1 MNLIF
6 LGPPGAGKGTQA
18 KVLEERFGYRQVS
31 TGDILRANRRDKTPV
46 GLEAQSYMDR
56 GALVTGCVIIRVIEP
71 VLDAAGNVILD
82 AQSYMDRGALV
93 PDDVII
99 RMMEP
104 VLDAAGNVILDDVP
118 RTVAQAQALDD
129 LLRRK
134 TKFAVAVLFDVDP
147 DVLTERLAAR
157 WTHEASGR
165 TYNTIHKPP
174 KVPGVDDVTG
184 EPLMQ
189 RPDDKEETI
198 RTRLAVYDDQT
209 APLIAYYDDPSDP
222 RLVRV
227 DALAPI
233 ESVTEQ
239 LVRLI
244 KSDGFSRNG
253 APA

>member
-18 KVLEERFGYRQVS
+18 KVLEERFGYRQIS
-31 TGDILRANRRDKTPV
+31 TGDILRANKRDKTPL

-56 GALVTGCVIIRVIEP
+56 GALV
-71 VLDAAGNVILD
+71 
-82 AQSYMDRGALV
+82 
-93 PDDVII
+93 PDDLII

-104 VLDAAGNVILDDVP
+104 VLDAPGEVILDGFP

-134 TKFAVAVLFDVDP
+134 QKSAVAVLFDVDR
-147 DVLTERLAAR
+147 DVLTGRLTGR

-165 TYNTIHKPP
+165 TYHTEHNPP
-174 KVPGVDDVTG
+174 KTARIDDVTG
-184 EPLMQ
+184 EPLIQ

-198 RTRLAVYDDQT
+198 RTRLAVYDEQT
-209 APLIAYYDDPSDP
+209 SPLIAYYDDPSHS

-233 ESVTEQ
+233 ADVTQQ
-239 LVRLI
+239 LVELVG
-244 KSDGFSRNG
+244 SDGFSRNG

>member
-31 TGDILRANRRDKTPV
+31 TGDILRANRREKTPL
-46 GLEAQSYMDR
+46 G
-56 GALVTGCVIIRVIEP
+56 IE
-71 VLDAAGNVILD
+71 

-93 PDDVII
+93 PDELII

-104 VLDAAGNVILDDVP
+104 VLDAAGNVILDGFP
-118 RTVAQAQALDD
+118 RTVAQAEALDD

-134 TKFAVAVLFDVDP
+134 KKSAVAVLFDVDT
-147 DVLTERLAAR
+147 DVLTDRLTGR

-165 TYNTIHKPP
+165 TYHAVHNPP
-174 KVPGVDDVTG
+174 KVAGIDDLTG
-184 EPLMQ
+184 EPLIQ

-198 RTRLAVYDDQT
+198 RTRLAVYEDQT
-209 APLIAYYDDPSDP
+209 APLIAYYDDPNDA

-233 ESVTEQ
+233 DSVTAQ
-239 LVRLI
+239 LVKLV
-244 KSDGFSRNG
+244 DGNGFSHNG
-253 APA
+253 SAA

>member
-1 MNLIF
+1 VNLIF

-31 TGDILRANRRDKTPV
+31 TGDILRANRRDKTPL
-46 GLEAQSYMDR
+46 GLE
-56 GALVTGCVIIRVIEP
+56 
-71 VLDAAGNVILD
+71 

-104 VLDAAGNVILDDVP
+104 VLDAAGNVILDGFP

-134 TKFAVAVLFDVDP
+134 RKSAVAVLFDVDR
-147 DVLTERLAAR
+147 DVLTDRLTGR

-165 TYNTIHKPP
+165 TYHVKHNPP
-174 KVPGVDDVTG
+174 RVAGVDDVSG
-184 EPLMQ
+184 EPLIQ

-233 ESVTEQ
+233 DDVTGQ
-239 LVRLI
+239 LVRLVN
-244 KSDGFSRNG
+244 SNGFSHHG

>member
-1 MNLIF
+1 VNLIF

-18 KVLEERFGYRQVS
+18 KALEERFGYRQVS
-31 TGDILRANRRDKTPV
+31 TGDILRANRRDKTPLGV
-46 GLEAQSYMDR
+46 E
-56 GALVTGCVIIRVIEP
+56 
-71 VLDAAGNVILD
+71 

-93 PDDVII
+93 PDDLII

-104 VLDAAGNVILDDVP
+104 VLDAAGNVILDGFP
-118 RTVAQAQALDD
+118 RTVAQAEALDD

-134 TKFAVAVLFDVDP
+134 KKSAVAVLFDVDP
-147 DVLTERLAAR
+147 SVLTERLTAR

-165 TYNTIHKPP
+165 TYNTISNPP
-174 KVPGVDDVTG
+174 RVAGLDDETG
-184 EPLMQ
+184 EPLIQ

-198 RTRLAVYDDQT
+198 RTRLAVYEEQT
-209 APLIAYYDDPSDP
+209 APLIAYYDDPNDA

-233 ESVTEQ
+233 DDVTAQ
-239 LVRLI
+239 LVKLVA
-244 KSDGFSRNG
+244 SNGFSCHG

>member
-1 MNLIF
+1 VNLIF

-31 TGDILRANRRDKTPV
+31 TGDILRANRREQTPL
-46 GLEAQSYMDR
+46 G
-56 GALVTGCVIIRVIEP
+56 IE
-71 VLDAAGNVILD
+71 

-93 PDDVII
+93 PDDLII

-104 VLDAAGNVILDDVP
+104 VLDAAGNVILDGFP

-134 TKFAVAVLFDVDP
+134 KKSAVAVLFDVDRN
-147 DVLTERLAAR
+147 VLTERLTGR

-165 TYNTIHKPP
+165 TYHVVHNPP
-174 KVPGVDDVTG
+174 KVAGIDDETG
-184 EPLMQ
+184 EPLIQ

-198 RTRLAVYDDQT
+198 RTRLAVYDEQT
-209 APLIAYYDDPSDP
+209 APLIAYYDDPADP

-233 ESVTEQ
+233 GDVTQQ
-239 LVRLI
+239 LVDLVG
-244 KSDGFSRNG
+244 SNGFSRRG

>member
-18 KVLEERFGYRQVS
+18 KVLEERFGYRQIS
-31 TGDILRANRRDKTPV
+31 TGDILRANRRDKTPL
-46 GLEAQSYMDR
+46 GLEAQSYMD
-56 GALVTGCVIIRVIEP
+56 
-71 VLDAAGNVILD
+71 
-82 AQSYMDRGALV
+82 SGALV

-99 RMMEP
+99 GMMEP
-104 VLDAAGNVILDDVP
+104 VLDAAGNVIFDGFP

-134 TKFAVAVLFDVDP
+134 GKSAVAVLFDVDR
-147 DVLTERLAAR
+147 DVLTGRLTGR

-165 TYNTIHKPP
+165 TYHTVHNPP
-174 KVPGVDDVTG
+174 KVAGIDDESG
-184 EPLMQ
+184 ESLIQ

-198 RTRLAVYDDQT
+198 RTRLAVYDEQT
-209 APLIAYYDDPSDP
+209 APLIAFYDDPSDP

-233 ESVTEQ
+233 DDVTRQ
-239 LVRLI
+239 LTKLVT
-244 KSDGFSRNG
+244 SNGFSRNG

>member
-31 TGDILRANRRDKTPV
+31 TGDILRANRRDKTPL
-46 GLEAQSYMDR
+46 GLE
-56 GALVTGCVIIRVIEP
+56 
-71 VLDAAGNVILD
+71 

-104 VLDAAGNVILDDVP
+104 VLDAAGNVILDGFP

-134 TKFAVAVLFDVDP
+134 GKSAVAVLFDVDRN
-147 DVLTERLAAR
+147 VLTGRLTGR

-165 TYNTIHKPP
+165 TYHADHNPP
-174 KVPGVDDVTG
+174 KVAGIDDVTG
-184 EPLMQ
+184 EPLIQ

-198 RTRLAVYDDQT
+198 RARLAVYDEQT
-209 APLIAYYDDPSDP
+209 SPLIAYYDDPAGR

-233 ESVTEQ
+233 AAVSEQ
-239 LVRLI
+239 LVKLVT
-244 KSDGFSRNG
+244 SDGFSRNG